1 MTYNTTFSTPLP
13 TPDKILSKAHEF
25 TNGTFIPFM
34 LLTIYAG
41 GAYITLRQT
50 RSASNALM
58 IPGTVVTIITIILMG
73 MELIN
78 ETYFLISLVLTL
90 SGLLLRF
97 FDT

>member
-1 MTYNTTFSTPLP
+1 MTYNTTFSKPFP
-13 TPDKILSKAHEF
+13 TPDMILTKAHEF
-25 TNGTFIPFM
+25 TNGTFIPF
-34 LLTIYAG
+34 LLLAVYAG

-58 IPGTVVTIITIILMG
+58 IPGTVVTILTILLMG
-73 MELIN
+73 MDIIN